1 MSYKIFT
8 KEKQS
13 DVQFLKEMGM
23 KPHHKVLDVGC
34 AGGRLGYELIN
45 YLNKENYYGFDKEQG
60 WIEDFRFAVI
70 TNNLVSKVPIIE
82 LGDFSTNFS
91 DVKFDYVY
99 AYSVFTHVNP
109 LLVTQFFDNFKNN
122 VTTDTKIFVTL
133 TILEEEG
140 WEIRGGKHCARAN
153 EYTGVWYNLDF
164 FNDLIGK
171 SGFKVVT
178 DNVKDYRST
187 SMEVVGPPRS
197 FKLDGTGTHRMVL
210 LEKK

>member
-1 MSYKIFT
+1 
-8 KEKQS
+8 
-13 DVQFLKEMGM
+13 MGLES
-23 KPHHKVLDVGC
+23 HHKILDVGC

-45 YLNKENYYGFDKEQG
+45 YLNTGNYYGFDKEKR
-60 WIEDFRFAVI
+60 WVENFRFAII
-70 TNNLVSKVPIIE
+70 TNNLVPKAPIIE

-91 DVKFDYVY
+91 GVKFDYVY
-99 AYSVFTHVNP
+99 AYSVFNHVNP

-122 VTTDTKIFVTL
+122 MTKDTKIFVTL
-133 TILEEEG
+133 TVLEEEG
-140 WEIRGGKHCARAN
+140 WEIRGGKHSARAN
-153 EYTGVWYNLDF
+153 EYIGVWYNLDF

-178 DNVKDYRST
+178 DNVKDYRPT
-187 SMEVVGPPRS
+187 SMETVGPPRP